1 MATIGEVIK
10 HLRKQ
15 RGWTQPQLA
24 RKSKIA
30 EVTIA
35 RLECGMRTN
44 LRVSMLKQLA
54 KALKVPP
61 AKLLE

>member
-1 MATIGEVIK
+1 MAIIGEAIK
-10 HLRKQ
+10 HLRKR

-44 LRVSMLKQLA
+44 LRVSTLKQLA
-54 KALKVPP
+54 KALKVPA